1 MKHLFAQYTKFNQD
15 IGKWDVGN
23 VTNMNGMFLL
33 AINFNQDIN
42 KWNVGNVTNMSS
54 MFFDAH
60 NFNQNIS
67 KWDVGK
73 VKSMK
78 FMFYNAFN
86 FNQNISKWD
95 VGKVKSMK
103 FMFYN
108 AFNFNQNIST
118 WSIDNHTNV
127 KSMMNGTMLQEV
139 IYSTK
144 QRCDIIFNKTI
155 MNKIFAFDRR
165 KSFMHFLIEN
175 GFEPLNNKLLLENEH
190 MIFDTH
196 DINYLIMSY
205 L

>member
-60 NFNQNIS
+60 
-67 KWDVGK
+67 
-73 VKSMK
+73 
-78 FMFYNAFN
+78 N